1 MKMKGARIMVE
12 MLKREGVKTVFG
24 YPGGTVIDLYDVLFE
39 TEDIAHVLVRH
50 EQGAAH
56 AADGY
61 ARTTGKVGV
70 CIATSGP
77 GATNLVTGLT
87 NAYMDSIPLIAITG
101 QVPTKLIG
109 KDAFQEADTTGIT
122 MPITKHNFLVTHV
135 EELATVVKQAFH
147 IASTGRPGPV
157 LIDLPKDVQGAET
170 EFIYPETVNIHSYK
184 PTYRGHARQT
194 ILAARAIREAQRPLF
209 YIGGGV
215 VSSGASEE
223 LFTIAEKCNIPVTY
237 TLMGKGAFPE
247 NHPLALG
254 WLGMHGT
261 YCANKAVMEC
271 DLLIAVGARFDD
283 RVTGNTATFARKA
296 KIIHIDIDPAEIG
309 KNVKAYY
316 PIVGDARKVLHEL
329 NKKVEADRKDEW
341 LATIENWKKEYSPPR
356 RNGETL
362 LPSQVME
369 EVYRLTGGK
378 AVVVTDVGQHQMWA
392 AQIYKVDNPR
402 HWASSGGLG
411 TMGYGLPAAVGA
423 QVGNPA
429 SSVVLFSGD
438 GSILMKV
445 QELVTAVNYHL
456 PLKIFVLN
464 NCYLGMVRQWQ
475 QCFYDGRYSCTFL
488 ENPDL
493 AGVARAFGAEAFTV
507 EKKEDLEK
515 IIKQALSVKDR
526 PALVDCR
533 VAPDENVLPF
543 VPPGK
548 SLDEM
553 ILG

>member
-1 MKMKGARIMVE
+1 MKMNGARIMVE
-12 MLKREGVKTVFG
+12 MLKREGVKAVFG
-24 YPGGTVIDLYDVLFE
+24 YPGGTVIDLYDVLLE
-39 TEDIAHVLVRH
+39 TDDISHTLVRH

-87 NAYMDSIPLIAITG
+87 NAYMDSVPLVAITG
-101 QVPTKLIG
+101 QVPTRLIG
-109 KDAFQEADTTGIT
+109 KDSFQEADTTGIT

-135 EELATVVKQAFH
+135 EELTTVVRQAFH

-170 EFIYPETVNIHSYK
+170 EFVYPEKVDIHSYK

-194 ILAARAIREAQRPLF
+194 ILAARAIRDAQRPLF
-209 YIGGGV
+209 YLGGGV
-215 VSSGASEE
+215 ISSGATAE
-223 LFTIAEKCNIPVTY
+223 LFEVAEKCNIPVTY
-237 TLMGKGAFPE
+237 TLMGKGSFPE
-247 NHPLALG
+247 THPLALG

-261 YCANKAVMEC
+261 YSANKAVMEC

-296 KIIHIDIDPAEIG
+296 RIIHIDIDPAEIG
-309 KNVKAYY
+309 KNVKADY
-316 PIVGDARKVLHEL
+316 PIVGDAKKVIHEI
-329 NKKVEADRKDEW
+329 NKKLEPSKKDEW
-341 LATIENWKKEYSPPR
+341 LATIKKWKNEYSPPR
-356 RNGETL
+356 RNGEIL
-362 LPSQVME
+362 LPSRVVE
-369 EVYRLTGGK
+369 EVYRLTRGK

-392 AQIYKVDNPR
+392 AQIYKVDHPR
-402 HWASSGGLG
+402 SWASSGGLG

-423 QVGNPA
+423 QTGNP
-429 SSVVLFSGD
+429 SSTVVLFSGD

-445 QELVTAVNYHL
+445 QELVTAVNYRL
-456 PLKIFVLN
+456 PIKIFVLN

-475 QCFYDGRYSCTFL
+475 ECFYDGRYSCTHL

-493 AGVARAFGAEAFTV
+493 AGVARAFGAEALTV
-507 EKKEDLEK
+507 EKAEELEGAVK
-515 IIKQALSVKDR
+515 KAMSVKDR
-526 PALVDCR
+526 PTLVDCR
-533 VAPDENVLPF
+533 VASDENVLPF